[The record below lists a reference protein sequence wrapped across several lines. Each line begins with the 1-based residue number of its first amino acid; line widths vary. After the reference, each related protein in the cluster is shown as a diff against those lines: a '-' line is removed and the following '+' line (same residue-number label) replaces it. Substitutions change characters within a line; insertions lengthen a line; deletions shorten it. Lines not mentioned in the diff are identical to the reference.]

1 MYNKY
6 ITQIFYAKH
15 VLYVGYTW
23 DIRGIYVG
31 YMRVLCSVGT
41 LSSRF
46 SFRFLDLFIL
56 STAFLLS

>member
-23 DIRGIYVG
+23 DICGIYANFMRNVNESCMG
-31 YMRVLCSVGT
+31 YFWIVWVI
-41 LSSRF
+41 
-46 SFRFLDLFIL
+46 LFWVY
-56 STAFLLS
+56 AN

>member
-31 YMRVLCSVGT
+31 YMRVLCEMLTSHVWDIFG
-41 LSSRF
+41 
-46 SFRFLDLFIL
+46 LFG
-56 STAFLLS
+56 